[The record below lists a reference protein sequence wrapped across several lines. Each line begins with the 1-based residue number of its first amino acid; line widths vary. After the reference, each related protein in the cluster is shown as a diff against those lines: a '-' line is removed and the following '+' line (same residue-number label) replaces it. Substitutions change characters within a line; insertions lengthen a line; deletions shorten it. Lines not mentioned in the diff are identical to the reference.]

1 MVKKLQSIKPTSEL
15 YQREVVVLKK
25 ENNPRYYND
34 IVNELLL
41 ILTTTRGSLAPKQ
54 TAAVLLKMKKTG
66 VLSPHFL
73 GVYYFFQVERT
84 ATRMRI
90 VEEMDFAQG
99 VVYKMVDKLLA
110 LGYIKKAGTVATHA
124 KGGHRP
130 TLYAMIDATPNE
142 IAEARVKEEERR
154 IPGMVLCK
162 KITQFLL
169 HEWIPGTPNPKEITL
184 TTMKRIVTY
193 NFDITQYHRGTMFE
207 QIARQVQTEGGIK
220 VWR

>member
-1 MVKKLQSIKPTSEL
+1 M
-15 YQREVVVLKK
+15 
-25 ENNPRYYND
+25 
-34 IVNELLL
+34 
-41 ILTTTRGSLAPKQ
+41 
-54 TAAVLLKMKKTG
+54 AAVLLKMKKTG
-66 VLSPHFL
+66 VLSPYFL

-90 VEEMDFAQG
+90 VEELDFASG
-99 VVYKMVDKLLA
+99 VVYNMVGKLLA

-130 TLYAMIDATPNE
+130 TLYAMSDATPDE

-154 IPGMVLCK
+154 VPGMVLCK

-169 HEWIPGTPNPKEITL
+169 HEWIPSQPKTNEITMS
-184 TTMKRIVTY
+184 TMKRIITY
-193 NFDITQYHRGTMFE
+193 NFDITAFHRGSMFD
-207 QIARQVQTEGGIK
+207 QIARSVQKEGGIK